1 MKHGHVRMAVDTMP
15 QCNSTKSKHY
25 NPRSTYLSSVSPSS
39 SIQASLI
46 PLSMLLLF
54 YIVPMSQ
61 FCAENVLPRET
72 YQNVLTY
79 DSQGPFSQTDKI
91 QTDTETD
98 TDMSVPVTVT

>member
-1 MKHGHVRMAVDTMP
+1 MKHGHVRMAVDTML

-25 NPRSTYLSSVSPSS
+25 NPKSTYLSSVSHSS

-72 YQNVLTY
+72 YQNILTY
-79 DSQGPFSQTDKI
+79 DGQGPFSE
-91 QTDTETD
+91 TDTDTDTD
-98 TDMSVPVTVT
+98 TDMSVPVTIT